1 VARSVDCNVI
11 LKYCEI
17 LDEFVKVRVFT
28 EEDIAELLKVKEVPN
43 RNAYQQ
49 LVVNACVVNFLDEVV
64 PLFKRQ
70 NRVYKT
76 AALEELLYQI
86 CVEVNPQLEIH
97 QVALPMN
104 EAGDAGSHLHLL
116 HTPGLKNQR
125 DQKKSLDKIDADL
138 RRTIIGQDEAV
149 ESVMKAFRKAAAGLK
164 DPRRPIGVFL
174 LVGQTGTGKT
184 ELAKMTARHLFG
196 EMNRLLRIDCSE
208 YALPHE
214 YSKLIGAPPGYVGH
228 NEGGQ
233 LTEQMK
239 EKKAGVVLFD
249 EIEKAHRKVHNV
261 LLQIMDEGFLTDSK
275 GTVVPFNRSFILL
288 TSNVGVE
295 QIDSI
300 RNRMG
305 FDWKARK
312 NLKREDAKEATLE
325 AMKHAFR
332 PEFINRLD
340 GVIVFNSLNEAD
352 CVKIARNQLAQV
364 AGWLKNSGIELDFTA
379 SVPRRVAAVGFNPD
393 FGARELRRIIQTQI
407 EEPLSERI
415 LRGDFGSGDKVRV
428 TVRNDRFDAI
438 RVPRRRGGREGAEA
452 DATAAAPTG
461 TLDPGLL
468 PVAGDDS
475 RHA

>member
-49 LVVNACVVNFLDEVV
+49 LVVNACVVGYLDEVV

-97 QVALPMN
+97 QVALPIH
-104 EAGDAGSHLHLL
+104 ERPEQGGHLHLL

-125 DQKKSLDKIDADL
+125 DQKKSLDKIDGDL
-138 RRTIIGQDEAV
+138 HRAIIGQDEACAA
-149 ESVMKAFRKAAAGLK
+149 VMKAFRKAAAGLK

-196 EMNRLLRIDCSE
+196 ESTRLLRIDCSE

-275 GTVVPFNRSFILL
+275 GAVVPFNRSFVLL
-288 TSNVGVE
+288 TSNVGIE
-295 QIDSI
+295 QIDNI

-305 FDWKARK
+305 FDWKSRTVLTHEA
-312 NLKREDAKEATLE
+312 AKEATLE
-325 AMKHAFR
+325 AMKHSFR

-340 GVIVFNSLNEAD
+340 GVIVFNSLTEKD
-352 CVKIARNQLAQV
+352 CVKIARNQLTEV
-364 AGWLKNSGIELDFTA
+364 AGWLHESGIELDFTA
-379 SVPRRVAAVGFNPD
+379 SVPRRVACVGFNPD
-393 FGARELRRIIQTQI
+393 FGARELRRIIQSQI

-415 LRGDFGSGDKVRV
+415 LRGDFGPGDRVRL
-428 TVRNDRFDAI
+428 TVRNDRFDAV
-438 RVPRRRGGREGAEA
+438 RVGRRRSARDDAQEPVEPRE
-452 DATAAAPTG
+452 AA
-461 TLDPGLL
+461 LL
-468 PVAGDDS
+468 PAGGASDDS
-475 RHA
+475 RHV

>member
-1 VARSVDCNVI
+1 MELADVRAVAVR
-11 LKYCEI
+11 LKEQ
-17 LDEFVKVRVFT
+17 VHRV
-28 EEDIAELLKVKEVPN
+28 V
-43 RNAYQQ
+43 
-49 LVVNACVVNFLDEVV
+49 
-64 PLFKRQ
+64 
-70 NRVYKT
+70 
-76 AALEELLYQI
+76 
-86 CVEVNPQLEIH
+86 
-97 QVALPMN
+97 
-104 EAGDAGSHLHLL
+104 
-116 HTPGLKNQR
+116 
-125 DQKKSLDKIDADL
+125 
-138 RRTIIGQDEAV
+138 IGQDEAV
-149 ESVMKAFRKAAAGLK
+149 EQVMKAFRKAAAGLK

-184 ELAKMTARHLFG
+184 ELAKCTARHLFG
-196 EMNRLLRIDCSE
+196 EMSRLLRIDCSE

-275 GTVVPFNRSFILL
+275 GAVVPFNRSFVLL

-295 QIDSI
+295 QIDRI

-305 FDWKARK
+305 FDWKSRT

-325 AMKHAFR
+325 AMKHTFR

-340 GVIVFNSLNEAD
+340 GVIVFNSLNETD

-364 AGWLKNSGIELDFTA
+364 AGWLKSSDIELDFTA
-379 SVPRRVAAVGFNPD
+379 SVPRRVAAIGFNPD
-393 FGARELRRIIQTQI
+393 YGARELRRIIQTQV

-415 LRGDFGSGDKVRV
+415 LRGDFGPGDRIRL

-438 RVPRRRGGREGAEA
+438 RVPRRRATRDAAEA
-452 DATAAAPTG
+452 GASDAPVESRES
-461 TLDPGLL
+461 GLL
-468 PVAGDDS
+468 PSGDDS

>member
-17 LDEFVKVRVFT
+17 LDEFVKIRVFT
-28 EEDIAELLKVKEVPN
+28 EEDIAELLKVKNVPN

-49 LVVNACVVNFLDEVV
+49 LVVNACVVNYLDEVV
-64 PLFKRQ
+64 PLFKKQ

-97 QVALPMN
+97 QVALPMRD
-104 EAGDAGSHLHLL
+104 EADAGGHLHLL
-116 HTPGLKNQR
+116 ATPGLKNQR
-125 DQKKSLDKIDADL
+125 ESRRNLARIESEL
-138 RRTIIGQDEAV
+138 RRAIIGQDGAIDA
-149 ESVMKAFRKAAAGLK
+149 VMKAFRKAAAGLK

-196 EMNRLLRIDCSE
+196 DSTRLVRIDCSE

-214 YSKLIGAPPGYVGH
+214 YAKLIGAPPGYVGH

-239 EKKAGVVLFD
+239 EKKSGVVLFD
-249 EIEKAHRKVHNV
+249 EIEKAHRKVHNL

-275 GTVVPFNRSFILL
+275 GQVVPFNRSFIFL
-288 TSNVGVE
+288 TSNVGVDE
-295 QIDSI
+295 INSI

-305 FDWKARK
+305 FDWKTRVHLAH
-312 NLKREDAKEATLE
+312 EDSKDATLD
-325 AMKHAFR
+325 AMKHTFR

-340 GVIVFNSLNEAD
+340 GALVFNSLTEQD

-364 AGWLKNSGIELDFTA
+364 ATWLKESGIELEFA
-379 SVPRRVAAVGFNPD
+379 PSVAKRVARVGFNPD
-393 FGARELRRIIQTQI
+393 YGARELRRIIQNEV
-407 EEPLSERI
+407 EEPLSEQI
-415 LRGDFGSGDKVRV
+415 LRGDFAQGDHVRMSLRGHKFA
-428 TVRNDRFDAI
+428 TTRLSRASHRRTPDGPAADAPAAPAI
-438 RVPRRRGGREGAEA
+438 R
-452 DATAAAPTG
+452 DDAAP
-461 TLDPGLL
+461 
-468 PVAGDDS
+468 V
-475 RHA
+475 

>member
-17 LDEFVKVRVFT
+17 LDEFVKIRVFT
-28 EEDIAELLKVKEVPN
+28 EEDISELLKVKNVPN

-70 NRVYKT
+70 SRVYKT

-97 QVALPMN
+97 QVALPMQEER
-104 EAGDAGSHLHLL
+104 EAQGGHLHLL
-116 HTPGLKNQR
+116 ASPGLKNQR
-125 DQKKSLDKIDADL
+125 ESRRNLARVEADL
-138 RRTIIGQDEAV
+138 RRSIIGQDHALDA
-149 ESVMKAFRKAAAGLK
+149 VMKAFRKAAAGLK

-184 ELAKMTARHLFG
+184 ELAKVTARHLFG
-196 EMNRLLRIDCSE
+196 DSSRMVRIDCSE

-214 YSKLIGAPPGYVGH
+214 YAKLIGAPPGYVGH

-233 LTEQMK
+233 LTEQMR

-249 EIEKAHRKVHNV
+249 EIEKAHRKVHNL

-275 GTVVPFNRSFILL
+275 GQVVPFGRSFVLL
-288 TSNVGVE
+288 TSNLGVDE
-295 QIDSI
+295 IDNI

-305 FDWKARK
+305 FDWK
-312 NLKREDAKEATLE
+312 KRVHLAQDDAKDATLE

-340 GVIVFNSLNEAD
+340 GVLVFNSLNEQD

-364 AGWLKNSGIELDFTA
+364 GSFLKESGIELEFA
-379 SVPRRVAAVGFNPD
+379 PSVARRVARIGFNPD
-393 FGARELRRIIQTQI
+393 YGARELRRIIQSQV
-407 EEPLSERI
+407 EEPLSEQI
-415 LRGDFGSGDKVRV
+415 LRGEFGPGDHVRV
-428 TVRNDRFDAI
+428 QVRGQRFAAT
-438 RVPRRRGGREGAEA
+438 RLGRHGGARR
-452 DATAAAPTG
+452 AAPPAASAG
-461 TLDPGLL
+461 EA
-468 PVAGDDS
+468 PVASGHDVGPG
-475 RHA
+475 

>member
-1 VARSVDCNVI
+1 MARSVDCNVI

-104 EAGDAGSHLHLL
+104 EAGDPGSHLHLL

-125 DQKKSLDKIDADL
+125 DQKKSLDKIDAEM
-138 RRTIIGQDEAV
+138 RRAIIGQDEAV
-149 ESVMKAFRKAAAGLK
+149 EAVMKAFRKAAAGLK

-184 ELAKMTARHLFG
+184 ELAKTTARHLFG
-196 EMNRLLRIDCSE
+196 EMSRLLRIDCSE

-275 GTVVPFNRSFILL
+275 GAVVPFNRSFILL

-295 QIDSI
+295 QIDNI

-312 NLKREDAKEATLE
+312 NLKREDAKDAILE

-340 GVIVFNSLNEAD
+340 GVIVFNSLTEAD

-364 AGWLKNSGIELDFTA
+364 AGWL
-379 SVPRRVAAVGFNPD
+379 
-393 FGARELRRIIQTQI
+393 
-407 EEPLSERI
+407 
-415 LRGDFGSGDKVRV
+415 
-428 TVRNDRFDAI
+428 
-438 RVPRRRGGREGAEA
+438 
-452 DATAAAPTG
+452 
-461 TLDPGLL
+461 
-468 PVAGDDS
+468 
-475 RHA
+475 

>member
-49 LVVNACVVNFLDEVV
+49 LVVNACVVGYLDEVV

-97 QVALPMN
+97 QVALPIN
-104 EAGDAGSHLHLL
+104 DRSDQGGHLHLL

-138 RRTIIGQDEAV
+138 RRSIIGQDEAV
-149 ESVMKAFRKAAAGLK
+149 GSVMKAFRKAAAGLK

-196 EMNRLLRIDCSE
+196 EATRLLRIDCSE

-275 GTVVPFNRSFILL
+275 GAVVPFNRSFVLL
-288 TSNVGVE
+288 TSNVGIE
-295 QIDSI
+295 QIDNI
-300 RNRMG
+300 RNRVG
-305 FDWKARK
+305 FDWKSRTV
-312 NLKREDAKEATLE
+312 LQREEAKDATLE
-325 AMKHAFR
+325 AMKHSFR

-340 GVIVFNSLNEAD
+340 GVIVFNSLTVKD
-352 CVKIARNQLAQV
+352 CVKIARNQLTQV
-364 AGWLKNSGIELDFTA
+364 AGWLGDSGIELDFTS
-379 SVPRRVAAVGFNPD
+379 SVPRRVAQVGFNPD
-393 FGARELRRIIQTQI
+393 YGARELRRIIQSQI

-415 LRGDFGSGDKVRV
+415 LRGDFSPGDRVRL

-438 RVPRRRGGREGAEA
+438 KVGRRRHVHDGVQEPIEPHEAELTPADGAS
-452 DATAAAPTG
+452 G
-461 TLDPGLL
+461 
-468 PVAGDDS
+468 DS